1 MIRIFLAAIMVAFFC
16 PLNAASLLCLGDSQT
31 QVRPPLVAS
40 ETYCHKMAQAT
51 GRTAINAGVGGNTST
66 MGLARLQTDVLS
78 TSAECVAVMFGANDA
93 FIESAPT
100 YNYSSYWTEPKP
112 GRVSLATYRE
122 NITSMVTQIQAQG
135 KAVTLITPWAFWST
149 EYLQQFPFYVNVVK
163 QVGKEM
169 GVPVLDAYAIQ
180 LNLWWASQPWLTP
193 ASGAPS
199 FWALEQDYQHP
210 SALGH
215 TKIAEL
221 CTKPENSASCACT
234 TQ

>member
-1 MIRIFLAAIMVAFFC
+1 MIRIFLAAIMAAFFC
-16 PLNAASLLCLGDSQT
+16 PLNAASLLCFGDSQT

-40 ETYCHKMAQAT
+40 ETYCYKMAQAT
-51 GRTAINAGVGGNTST
+51 GRTALNAGVGGNTST
-66 MGLARLQTDVLS
+66 MGLARLQTDVLA

-93 FIESAPT
+93 YIDYALP

-112 GRVSLATYRE
+112 SRVPLTTFRDNLA
-122 NITSMVTQIQAQG
+122 SMVTQIQAGG
-135 KAVTLITPWAFWST
+135 KQVTLITPWAFWST
-149 EYLQQFPFYVNVVK
+149 ESLQQFPFYVNAVK
-163 QVGKEM
+163 QVGKEL

-180 LNLWWASQPWLTP
+180 LNLWWASQPWLP
-193 ASGAPS
+193 ASSGAPS

-221 CTKPENSASCACT
+221 CTKPENAASCACS
-234 TQ
+234 Q